1 MTTVLRKPESGGIDY
16 PWPEPP
22 PLGGTITVAPGIKW
36 LRMPLPFRLDHI
48 NLYLLEDDKGWTVVD
63 AGIGL
68 DRTRELWQG
77 VLDGALDGKPV
88 TRVIVT
94 HFHPDHMGNAHWLTE
109 RCGIDLWCSQ
119 AEWLM
124 AQLAWRT
131 GGDLDKRLAH
141 YARNGASET
150 HLALLR
156 ERGQHYLKVVPSVAP
171 TFYGVRDG
179 DTLTTG
185 ERTWEALTV
194 FGHSPEQVVLNSRE
208 GGILISGDQILP
220 KITTNVS
227 VWPDQPLGNPLR
239 LYLGSLERFRKTAD
253 ETLVLPSHGLPFRG
267 LQTRLSRLHAHHDE
281 RLARALEGLREPQ
294 TGADVLPI
302 LFSRDLD
309 AHQFGFAFG
318 ETLAHLHYLEWQGR
332 ALRVNGEDGRHR
344 FQRI

>member
-1 MTTVLRKPESGGIDY
+1 MTTLAHTPESGGISH
-16 PWPEPP
+16 PWPQPP
-22 PLGGTITVAPGIKW
+22 PLGAIIAVAPGIKW

-109 RCGIDLWCSQ
+109 RCGVDLWCSQ

-131 GGDLDKRLAH
+131 GGQLEKRLA
-141 YARNGASET
+141 YYERNGVGET
-150 HLALLR
+150 HLATLR
-156 ERGQHYLKVVPSVAP
+156 GREHHYLRVVPSVAP
-171 TFYGVRDG
+171 SFYGMRDG
-179 DTLTTG
+179 DALTIG

-194 FGHSPEQVVLNSRE
+194 FGHSPEQVILYSRE
-208 GGILISGDQILP
+208 AGILISGDQVLP

-239 LYLGSLERFRKTAD
+239 LYLESLERFRGMAD
-253 ETLVLPSHGLPFRG
+253 ATLVLPSHGLPFQG
-267 LQTRLSRLHAHHDE
+267 LQGRLSRLRSHHDE
-281 RLARALEGLREPQ
+281 RLGQALAALGEPK

-302 LFSRDLD
+302 LFSRELD
-309 AHQFGFAFG
+309 EHQFGFAFG

-332 ALRVNGEDGRHR
+332 AVRMIGEDGLHR
-344 FQRI
+344 FQRL

>member
-141 YARNGASET
+141 YERNGASER

-194 FGHSPEQVVLNSRE
+194 FGHSPEQVVLYSCE

-239 LYLGSLERFRKTAD
+239 LYLDSLERFQGIAD

-267 LQTRLSRLHAHHDE
+267 LQGRLARLHAHHDE

>member
-1 MTTVLRKPESGGIDY
+1 M
-16 PWPEPP
+16 
-22 PLGGTITVAPGIKW
+22 APGIKW

-68 DRTRELWQG
+68 DRTRELWHG
-77 VLDGALDGKPV
+77 VLDGELGGKPV

-131 GGDLDKRLAH
+131 GGDLDMRRA
-141 YARNGASET
+141 YYDRNGVSDA
-150 HLALLR
+150 HLAMLR
-156 ERGQHYLKVVPSVAP
+156 QRGQHYPKVVPSVAP
-171 TFYGVRDG
+171 SFYGVRDG
-179 DTLTTG
+179 DTLTIG

-194 FGHSPEQVVLNSRE
+194 FGHSPEQVILYSRE
-208 GGILISGDQILP
+208 QSLLISGDQILP

-227 VWPDQPLGNPLR
+227 VWSDQPLGNPLR
-239 LYLGSLERFRKTAD
+239 LYLGSLERFRGMAD
-253 ETLVLPSHGLPFRG
+253 ETLVLPSHGLPFHG
-267 LQTRLSRLHAHHDE
+267 LQGRLARLRAHHDE
-281 RLARALEGLREPQ
+281 RLAQTLDALGEPK
-294 TGADVLPI
+294 TGAEVLPI

-309 AHQFGFAFG
+309 THQFGFAFG
-318 ETLAHLHYLEWQGR
+318 ETLAHLHYLEWQDR
-332 ALRVNGEDGRHR
+332 ALRVIGEDSRHR
-344 FQRI
+344 FQRL

>member
-1 MTTVLRKPESGGIDY
+1 MTTLPRKPESGGISH

-22 PLGGTITVAPGIKW
+22 RFGGIIAVAPGIKW

-68 DRTRELWQG
+68 DHTRALWQG
-77 VLDGALDGKPV
+77 VLDGELEGKPV

-94 HFHPDHMGNAHWLTE
+94 HFHPDHMGNAHWLTD
-109 RCGIDLWCSQ
+109 RCGVDLWCSQ

-131 GGDLDKRLAH
+131 GGQLEKRLA
-141 YARNGASET
+141 YYERNGVSEAQ
-150 HLALLR
+150 LATLR
-156 ERGQHYLKVVPSVAP
+156 ERGHHYVKVVPSVAP
-171 TFYGVRDG
+171 FFYGVRDG
-179 DTLTTG
+179 DVLTIG
-185 ERTWEALTV
+185 ERAWEALTV
-194 FGHSPEQVVLNSRE
+194 FGHSPEQVILYSRE
-208 GGILISGDQILP
+208 AGVLISGDQILP

-239 LYLGSLERFRKTAD
+239 LYLESLERFQDMAD
-253 ETLVLPSHGLPFRG
+253 ETLVLPSHGLPFQG
-267 LQTRLSRLHAHHDE
+267 LQGRRARLRSHHDE
-281 RLARALEGLREPQ
+281 RLARGLEALGEPK

-309 AHQFGFAFG
+309 AQQFAFAFG

-332 ALRVNGEDGRHR
+332 AVRVTSEDGLHR